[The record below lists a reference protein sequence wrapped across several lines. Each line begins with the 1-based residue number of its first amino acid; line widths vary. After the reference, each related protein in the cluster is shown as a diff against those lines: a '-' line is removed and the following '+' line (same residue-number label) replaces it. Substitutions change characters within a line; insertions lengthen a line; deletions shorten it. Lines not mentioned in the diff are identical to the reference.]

1 MELHTNQNTIQDTN
15 QEVIRS
21 NPFPY
26 ILALLM
32 TLFISGAL
40 GIWYYYPSA
49 QWINGASAYS
59 LVIHNTPVSKE
70 EFMWENEALLIS
82 VDLIKD
88 RFDPHI
94 YWEPE
99 NKRIMVTTRDKTI
112 EMNSRQLTAYINQQP
127 VAVSIPLTVM
137 EDRPYVPIE
146 FLAPVYGIT
155 IETLESGIT
164 TIDYINKPILTGIV
178 NQQTYLRTGPFYRSP
193 RIESLSVND
202 SLIIYGEEDG
212 WYKVRSSGGYVGYVD
227 KQHITLQEI
236 QAVTLRDNMSS
247 PPWKPLGGKVNLTW
261 DYISR
266 PRYDISDYKS
276 IPGLNVISPTWFH
289 LADGSGNIINY
300 GSLPYV
306 EWAHDEGLQVW
317 ALFSNSFDPEITSEM
332 LGSLE
337 NRKNVINQ
345 LVVLARLFR
354 LDGINIDFE
363 NIYYEDKDLFT
374 QFLRE
379 LTPILHEQGLTV
391 SVDVTVRSNSPN
403 WSMVYDRPAISKIVD
418 YVAVMTY
425 DEHWR
430 TSPVAGSVASLPW
443 VEAGL
448 IRMLEQVPREKLL
461 LGVPFYTRI
470 WEEEELADGT
480 IQVTSKALSMRQAE
494 ETLKA
499 NNALISVDEAAGQ
512 NFGIY
517 EDKGKVY
524 KIWIEDEFSMRQRI
538 ELVRKYDLAGVASW
552 RRGFEKSH
560 IWDII
565 IEELTKR
572 P

>member
-1 MELHTNQNTIQDTN
+1 
-15 QEVIRS
+15 
-21 NPFPY
+21 
-26 ILALLM
+26 
-32 TLFISGAL
+32 
-40 GIWYYYPSA
+40 
-49 QWINGASAYS
+49 
-59 LVIHNTPVSKE
+59 
-70 EFMWENEALLIS
+70 
-82 VDLIKD
+82 
-88 RFDPHI
+88 
-94 YWEPE
+94 
-99 NKRIMVTTRDKTI
+99 
-112 EMNSRQLTAYINQQP
+112 
-127 VAVSIPLTVM
+127 
-137 EDRPYVPIE
+137 
-146 FLAPVYGIT
+146 
-155 IETLESGIT
+155 
-164 TIDYINKPILTGIV
+164 
-178 NQQTYLRTGPFYRSP
+178 
-193 RIESLSVND
+193 
-202 SLIIYGEEDG
+202 
-212 WYKVRSSGGYVGYVD
+212 
-227 KQHITLQEI
+227 
-236 QAVTLRDNMSS
+236 
-247 PPWKPLGGKVNLTW
+247 
-261 DYISR
+261 
-266 PRYDISDYKS
+266 
-276 IPGLNVISPTWFH
+276 
-289 LADGSGNIINY
+289 
-300 GSLPYV
+300 
-306 EWAHDEGLQVW
+306 
-317 ALFSNSFDPEITSEM
+317 M